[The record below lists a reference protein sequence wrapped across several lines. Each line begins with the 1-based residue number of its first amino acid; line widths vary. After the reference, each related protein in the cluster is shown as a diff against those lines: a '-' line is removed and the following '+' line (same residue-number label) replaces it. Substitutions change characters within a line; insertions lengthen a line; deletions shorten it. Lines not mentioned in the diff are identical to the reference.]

1 MISRVLVAALA
12 FAAVV
17 GARAEAADMDALS
30 GTYIEETSIYYYA
43 SHDVDQAEKYVV
55 DDYIM
60 ILPHGKGVW
69 FHFRANFDYG
79 HICDAQGIADIDN
92 GFIVFRNAEF
102 AEANP
107 CVLKITWND
116 DQIFIVDDGRGCS
129 LYCGAR
135 GYISHGF
142 RRNTRQPIEDVE
154 ELLKSPE
161 YLEAVAEYE
170 AKGAGRR

>member
-1 MISRVLVAALA
+1 
-12 FAAVV
+12 
-17 GARAEAADMDALS
+17 MDALS
-30 GTYIEETSIYYYA
+30 GAYTEETSISYYTYN
-43 SHDVDQAEKYVV
+43 DDEQVEEYVV

-60 ILPHGKGVW
+60 ILSHGKGVW

-79 HICDAQGIADIDN
+79 HMCDAQGIADIDN
-92 GFIVFRNAEF
+92 GFMVFRNAEF
-102 AEANP
+102 SETNP

-116 DQIFIVDDGRGCS
+116 DEIFIVNEGQGCS

-154 ELLKSPE
+154 KLRKSPE
-161 YLEAVAEYE
+161 YLGAVAEYE